1 MVMSGYSLAQAM
13 LMLVPEAW
21 EKSTTMDPDRRAF
34 YAYHAPMMEAWDGPA
49 AIVFTDGVQI
59 GATLDRNGLRP
70 ARYVLTDDDT
80 VVLASEVGVLPIPES
95 RIRRKWRV
103 EPGKMLLIDT
113 GRGRIIEDDEIKNQL
128 ALAKPYREWV
138 DRLNLRL
145 ADLAAPPRPS
155 PTKPSAPSAS
165 GSCNASSA
173 SPRRTSTSFSCRWPE
188 REWSP
193 WAAWA
198 TTSRSRSSRRSPSRS
213 PNTSSSSLLR

>member
-1 MVMSGYSLAQAM
+1 MCIR
-13 LMLVPEAW
+13 
-21 EKSTTMDPDRRAF
+21 DR
-34 YAYHAPMMEAWDGPA
+34 AWDGPA

-138 DRLNLRL
+138 DLSLIHIYC
-145 ADLAAPPRPS
+145 
-155 PTKPSAPSAS
+155 PT
-165 GSCNASSA
+165 
-173 SPRRTSTSFSCRWPE
+173 
-188 REWSP
+188 
-193 WAAWA
+193 
-198 TTSRSRSSRRSPSRS
+198 
-213 PNTSSSSLLR
+213 